1 MSTTDVRSSDAPARA
16 KPATIDMKLEV
27 VVIPV
32 SDVDRAIEFYE
43 SLGWRFDGD
52 FRTDT
57 SRGIQF
63 TPVGSGCSIQFGTNV
78 TSAAPGSAE
87 GLHLIVSDIEA
98 ANEDLLARG
107 VRTSGVFHCE
117 SGYACRFPGNDAPV
131 PGRHPDAGTYGSF
144 LTFDDP
150 DGNRWILQEV
160 TTRFP
165 GRVDGDTTYASAP
178 DLAQALMRA
187 AAAHG
192 EHEARTGEEDADWP
206 QWYAEYMVREQS
218 GEELPT

>member
-1 MSTTDVRSSDAPARA
+1 MSTTEIRSNHAPATA

-27 VVIPV
+27 VLIPV
-32 SDVDRAIEFYE
+32 SDVDRAIEFYK

-57 SRGIQF
+57 SRGVQF
-63 TPVGSGCSIQFGTNV
+63 TPKGSGCSIQFGTNV
-78 TSAAPGSAE
+78 MSAAPGTAE
-87 GLHLIVSDIEA
+87 GLHLVVSDIEA
-98 ANEDLLARG
+98 AQEDLVARG
-107 VRTSGVFHCE
+107 VRTSGVFHCA
-117 SGYACRFPGNDAPV
+117 SGYACRFPGNDDPI

-165 GRVDGDTTYASAP
+165 GRVEGDTTYASAP
-178 DLAQALMRA
+178 DLAQALARA

-192 EHEARTGEEDADWP
+192 EHEARTGEADAEWP
-206 QWYAEYMVREQS
+206 QWYAEYMLREQS